1 MNMKKIIDLTLRPT
15 TQNDLETLFKF
26 QLDKKA
32 NYLAAFTSE
41 DPTDKKA
48 YTEKW
53 TRLLADERITTKTV
67 IEDGTIVGSITKY
80 EMNGNAE
87 ITYWIGKE
95 FWGKGIASSAL
106 REFLKLET
114 TRPIY
119 GRVAFDNIGSQKVL
133 TNCGF
138 TKIGTEKGFA
148 NARMKEIEEFVFELQ
163 Q

>member
-48 YTEKW
+48 NTEKW

-106 REFLKLET
+106 WEFLKLET

>member
-53 TRLLADERITTKTV
+53 IRLLTDERITTKTV

-163 Q
+163 